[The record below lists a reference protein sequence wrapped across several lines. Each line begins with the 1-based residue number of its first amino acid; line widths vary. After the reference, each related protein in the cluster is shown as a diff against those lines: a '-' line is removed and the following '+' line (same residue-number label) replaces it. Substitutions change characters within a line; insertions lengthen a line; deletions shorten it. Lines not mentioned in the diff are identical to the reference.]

1 MSLVDRVKGILLD
14 PRRTWPVIEAESTST
29 AELYR
34 GYLVWLAAI
43 PAVCGFIGLSLIGIG
58 GFGFTVRVPLL
69 MGLGNLV
76 VSYVLSLVGVFVL
89 ALIVDALAPTFGGT
103 RSSIQALKLTVYAS
117 TAALVGGVFSLLP
130 MLSILGLLAALYSV
144 YLIYTGLPVLMK
156 NPPEKS
162 LAYTAV
168 VIVAGIVMGLVIGA
182 ISALFRPHH
191 GMVGAGGA
199 GVSITTPQGK
209 VSIDTAALEA
219 AGKKMQEAT
228 RQMEQAQQGGKPAD
242 AAAAAGQAAAA
253 AMGALGGAQG
263 SVGVPAL
270 KAALPDQLG
279 GLPRTALEVQ
289 NNQAMGVAMGQ
300 ARAEYGSAGK
310 RLRVEIIDMGGL
322 SGLAQMAGLVQGEK
336 ESDGRIEK
344 TWQSGGRTLMEE
356 YHKDGSQAEAKT
368 ILKNGLVVSVEGTGV
383 PIDGVRAALGQLD
396 LAALEGLARTAQQK

>member
-14 PRRTWPVIEAESTST
+14 PRRTWPAIEAESTST

-43 PAVCGFIGLSLIGIG
+43 PAVCGFIGLSLIGID

-228 RQMEQAQQGGKPAD
+228 RQMEQAQKDGNS
-242 AAAAAGQAAAA
+242 AAVVAAAGQAATA

-263 SVGVPAL
+263 NVDAQAL
-270 KAALPDQLG
+270 KAALPDQLA
-279 GLPRTALEVQ
+279 GLPRTGLEAQ
-289 NNQAMGVAMGQ
+289 NNTAAGVSVGQ
-300 ARAEYGSAGK
+300 VSADYQK
-310 RLRVEIIDMGGL
+310 DDKHLRVEIIDMGGM
-322 SGLAQMAGLVQGEK
+322 SALAQIAGMVQGEK
-336 ESDGRIEK
+336 ETNGRVEK
-344 TWQSGGRTLMEE
+344 IWQEGGRTRQEE
-356 YHKDGSQAEAKT
+356 YQKDGSSAEAKS
-368 ILKNGLVVSVEGTGV
+368 ILKNGLVVSAQGSNLS
-383 PIDGVRAALGQLD
+383 IDEVRGALGKLD
-396 LAALEGLARTAQQK
+396 LAALEGLARKKP